1 MRRIYSLFLAFIII
15 FSMPLTS
22 FAEESPSNTVVV
34 EEESSDNTTAEE
46 ASADNI
52 AAASKTAGTVSG
64 NDAAVGSGQTSQSSA
79 VVEQLCIDS
88 KTLYDGMDK
97 TYEQGYIPKVENGK
111 VSIVF
116 PLLGKTYN
124 EKVSITAD
132 LGTTQNSPFVFGNY
146 SQTADAKDGAYI
158 FRLEIPLAAGRIN
171 GSYPVIL
178 NADYLDTSGNLAQQT
193 FSVYVTITDGKNP
206 STGEEI
212 PEQAPVVNPLYIDS
226 QNLYEGMDKTY
237 SQGYVPHVGDGNAY
251 IIMPLLGQTYDGRVT
266 VTVDLGATTDNPF
279 ILGNYSQTISVKDGI
294 YLFDF
299 EIPLASGRKNGAY
312 PVTLTA
318 DYLDITGNQ
327 ARQNFILY
335 VTITDGINADT
346 GPTKEEVETPKLY
359 ISACEITP
367 ETVGGEEAFSVT
379 VTIENIGAIRA
390 RSVIL
395 TYGSDTAGIVPAQTN
410 NTMHLENIASGKS
423 ETASFA
429 FQTTKDVLAG
439 EQSFFVKLD
448 YVDLYGGIYTENRT
462 FFVRVVQPAKMEYDP
477 ISIPKQVTSGDTI
490 SVPVS
495 VFNTGKSTLRNVVAT
510 ISGAGLIP
518 TSSVFFG
525 DILPGES
532 GNGEMEFYVGT
543 LSMTD
548 NTTNDYGKS
557 NGTYTITYMDDNG
570 EEHKEEMEFSTEI
583 IQPLEDSEDVE
594 EEQTAGQWWIS
605 VLVAFAII
613 AIVVSA
619 IIVTKFSR
627 MMRMK

>member
-15 FSMPLTS
+15 FSMSLTS

-34 EEESSDNTTAEE
+34 AEESSDNVAATDKTT
-46 ASADNI
+46 
-52 AAASKTAGTVSG
+52 GTVSG

-79 VVEQLCIDS
+79 VVEQLRIDS

-111 VSIVF
+111 VSIVL
-116 PLLGKTYN
+116 PLLGKTYD

-158 FRLEIPLAAGRIN
+158 FRLEIPLATGRIN
-171 GSYPVIL
+171 GSYPVTL
-178 NADYLDTSGNLAQQT
+178 KADYLDTSGNRAQQT
-193 FSVYVTITDGKNP
+193 FSVYVTIADGKDP

-237 SQGYVPHVGDGNAY
+237 SQGYVPHVENGNAY
-251 IIMPLLGQTYDGRVT
+251 IIMPLLGQTYDGHVT
-266 VTVDLGATTDNPF
+266 VTVDFGATTDNPF

-327 ARQNFILY
+327 VRQNFILY

-346 GPTKEEVETPKLY
+346 GPTKEAVETPKLY

-367 ETVGGEEAFSVT
+367 ETVGGEVEFSVT
-379 VTIENIGAIRA
+379 VVIENIGEIRA

-439 EQSFFVKLD
+439 DQSFFVKLD

-462 FFVRVVQPAKMEYDP
+462 FFVRVIQPAKMEYDP
-477 ISIPKQVTSGDTI
+477 ISIPKQVTSGETI

-557 NGTYTITYMDDNG
+557 NGTYTITYMDDSG

-583 IQPLEDSEDVE
+583 IQPIEDSEDV

-627 MMRMK
+627 IMRMK

>member
-1 MRRIYSLFLAFIII
+1 MRKIYSLCLAFMIML
-15 FSMPLTS
+15 SVPLTS
-22 FAEESPSNTVVV
+22 LAAESLV
-34 EEESSDNTTAEE
+34 D
-46 ASADNI
+46 
-52 AAASKTAGTVSG
+52 TVSG
-64 NDAAVGSGQTSQSSA
+64 NDATVGSGQTTQPSA
-79 VVEQLCIDS
+79 VVEQLRIDS

-111 VSIVF
+111 VSIVL
-116 PLLGKTYN
+116 PLLGKTYD

-132 LGTTQNSPFVFGNY
+132 LGTVQNSPFVYGNY
-146 SQTADAKDGAYI
+146 SQTADAKDGVYL
-158 FRLEIPLAAGRIN
+158 FRLEIPLTAGRIN
-171 GSYPVIL
+171 DSYPVTL
-178 NADYLDTSGNLAQQT
+178 KADYLDVNGNRAQQT
-193 FSVYVTITDGKNP
+193 FSVYVTVADGKTP
-206 STGEEI
+206 DTGEEI

-226 QNLYEGMDKTY
+226 QNLYDGMDKTY
-237 SQGYVPHVGDGNAY
+237 SQGYVPRVGNGTAY
-251 IIMPLLGQTYDGRVT
+251 IIVPLLGQTYDGNVT
-266 VTVDLGATTDNPF
+266 VTADLGATTDNPF
-279 ILGNYSQTISVKDGI
+279 ILGNYSQTVSSKDGI
-294 YLFDF
+294 YLFHF

-327 ARQNFILY
+327 VQQNFILH
-335 VTITDGINADT
+335 VTITDGTNADT
-346 GPTKEEVETPKLY
+346 GSIKEAVETPKLY

-367 ETVGGEEAFSVT
+367 EAVGGEEEFSVT

-439 EQSFFVKLD
+439 DQSFYVKLD
-448 YVDLYGGIYTENRT
+448 YVDLYGGIYTETRT
-462 FFVRVVQPAKMEYDP
+462 FLVRVIQPAEIEYDP
-477 ISIPKQVTSGDTI
+477 ISVPKQVTSGETI
-490 SVPVS
+490 SIPVS
-495 VFNTGKSTLRNVVAT
+495 VFNTGKSTLRNVTAT

-518 TSSVFFG
+518 TSSVFMG

-532 GNGEMEFYVGT
+532 GNGEMEIYVGI

-548 NTTNDYGKS
+548 NNTNDYGKS
-557 NGTYTITYMDDNG
+557 SGSYTITYLDDSG
-570 EEHKEEMEFSTEI
+570 EEHTEEMEFSTEI
-583 IQPLEDSEDVE
+583 IQPVEDLEDVE
-594 EEQTAGQWWIS
+594 KEQTAGQWWIS

-613 AIVVSA
+613 AIVVST
-619 IIVTKFSR
+619 IIATKFLR

>member
-1 MRRIYSLFLAFIII
+1 MRRIYSLFFAFIII

-22 FAEESPSNTVVV
+22 FAKESPSNTVVV
-34 EEESSDNTTAEE
+34 AEESSDNV
-46 ASADNI
+46 
-52 AAASKTAGTVSG
+52 AATDKNAGTVSG

-79 VVEQLCIDS
+79 VVEQLRIDS

-111 VSIVF
+111 VSIVL
-116 PLLGKTYN
+116 PLLGKTYD

-146 SQTADAKDGAYI
+146 SQTADAKDGACI
-158 FRLEIPLAAGRIN
+158 FRLEIPLATGRIN
-171 GSYPVIL
+171 GSYPVTL
-178 NADYLDTSGNLAQQT
+178 KADYLDTSGNRAQQT
-193 FSVYVTITDGKNP
+193 FSVYVTIADGKDP

-237 SQGYVPHVGDGNAY
+237 SQGYVPHVENGNAY
-251 IIMPLLGQTYDGRVT
+251 IIMPLLGQTYDGHVT
-266 VTVDLGATTDNPF
+266 VTVDFGATTDNPF

-318 DYLDITGNQ
+318 DSLDITGNQ
-327 ARQNFILY
+327 VRQNFILY

-346 GPTKEEVETPKLY
+346 GPTKEAVETPKLY

-367 ETVGGEEAFSVT
+367 ETVGGEVEFSVT
-379 VTIENIGAIRA
+379 VVIENIGEIRA

-439 EQSFFVKLD
+439 DQSFFVKLD

-462 FFVRVVQPAKMEYDP
+462 FFVRVIQPAKMEYDP
-477 ISIPKQVTSGDTI
+477 ISIPKQVTSGETI

-583 IQPLEDSEDVE
+583 IQPIEDSEDV

-627 MMRMK
+627 IMRMK

>member
-1 MRRIYSLFLAFIII
+1 MRKIYSLCLAFMIML
-15 FSMPLTS
+15 SVPLTS
-22 FAEESPSNTVVV
+22 FAAESLSDTVSATQVL
-34 EEESSDNTTAEE
+34 SDVTTAEE
-46 ASADNI
+46 VSSDI
-52 AAASKTAGTVSG
+52 TAATDKTASTVSG
-64 NDAAVGSGQTSQSSA
+64 NDAAVGSGQTPQPSE
-79 VVEQLCIDS
+79 VVEQLRIDS
-88 KTLYDGMDK
+88 KTLYDDMDK

-111 VSIVF
+111 VSVVL
-116 PLLGKTYN
+116 PLLGKTYD

-171 GSYPVIL
+171 GSYPVTL
-178 NADYLDTSGNLAQQT
+178 NADYLDTSGNRAQQT

-237 SQGYVPHVGDGNAY
+237 SQGYVPHVGNGNAY

-327 ARQNFILY
+327 AQQNFILY
-335 VTITDGINADT
+335 VTITDGINVDT
-346 GPTKEEVETPKLY
+346 GPTKEAVETPKLY

-367 ETVGGEEAFSVT
+367 ETVGGEEEFSVS
-379 VTIENIGAIRA
+379 VMIENIGAIRA

-395 TYGSDTAGIVPAQTN
+395 TYGSDTTGIVPAQTN

-439 EQSFFVKLD
+439 DQSFFVKLD

-462 FFVRVVQPAKMEYDP
+462 FFVRVIQPAKMEYDP
-477 ISIPKQVTSGDTI
+477 ISIPKQVTSGETI

-495 VFNTGKSTLRNVVAT
+495 VFNTGKSTLRNVAAT
-510 ISGAGLIP
+510 ISGSGLIP

-543 LSMTD
+543 LSTTD

-570 EEHKEEMEFSTEI
+570 EEHKEEMNFSTEI
-583 IQPLEDSEDVE
+583 IQPVEDLEDAK

-605 VLVAFAII
+605 ILVAFAII
-613 AIVVSA
+613 AIVVSV
-619 IIVTKFSR
+619 IVVTKFSR

>member
-1 MRRIYSLFLAFIII
+1 RIVVMRRIYSLFLAFIII

-22 FAEESPSNTVVV
+22 FA
-34 EEESSDNTTAEE
+34 
-46 ASADNI
+46 
-52 AAASKTAGTVSG
+52 AGTVSG
-64 NDAAVGSGQTSQSSA
+64 NDAAMDSEQTPQPSA
-79 VVEQLCIDS
+79 VVEQLRIDS

-111 VSIVF
+111 VSIVL
-116 PLLGKTYN
+116 PLLGKTYD

-158 FRLEIPLAAGRIN
+158 FRLEIPLATGRIN
-171 GSYPVIL
+171 G
-178 NADYLDTSGNLAQQT
+178 
-193 FSVYVTITDGKNP
+193 F
-206 STGEEI
+206 
-212 PEQAPVVNPLYIDS
+212 
-226 QNLYEGMDKTY
+226 
-237 SQGYVPHVGDGNAY
+237 
-251 IIMPLLGQTYDGRVT
+251 
-266 VTVDLGATTDNPF
+266 
-279 ILGNYSQTISVKDGI
+279 
-294 YLFDF
+294 
-299 EIPLASGRKNGAY
+299 Y

-327 ARQNFILY
+327 AQQNFILY
-335 VTITDGINADT
+335 VTITDGINADI
-346 GPTKEEVETPKLY
+346 GPTKEAVETPKLY

-367 ETVGGEEAFSVT
+367 ETVGGEEEFSVT
-379 VTIENIGAIRA
+379 VMIENIGAIRA

-439 EQSFFVKLD
+439 DQSFFVKLD
-448 YVDLYGGIYTENRT
+448 YVDLYGGIYTESRT
-462 FFVRVVQPAKMEYDP
+462 FFVRVIQPSKMEYDP
-477 ISIPKQVTSGDTI
+477 INIPKQVTAGETI

-543 LSMTD
+543 LSMT

-557 NGTYTITYMDDNG
+557 NGTYTITYMDDNA
-570 EEHKEEMEFSTEI
+570 EEHKEEMNFSTEI
-583 IQPLEDSEDVE
+583 IQPVEDLEDAK

-605 VLVAFAII
+605 ILVAFAII
-613 AIVVSA
+613 AIVVSV
-619 IIVTKFSR
+619 IVVTKFSR
-627 MMRMK
+627 MIKMK